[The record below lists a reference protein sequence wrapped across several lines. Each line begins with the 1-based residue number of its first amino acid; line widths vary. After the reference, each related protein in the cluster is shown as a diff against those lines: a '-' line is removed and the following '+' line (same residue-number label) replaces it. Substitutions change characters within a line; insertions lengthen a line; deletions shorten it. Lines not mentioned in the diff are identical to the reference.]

1 VGVLKT
7 YRSLLSIPHA
17 RAFVIAGFVAR
28 LSISMRALGAVLMVS
43 QLTGSYGLAGAVAAA
58 ALLGEAFAA
67 PRLGRLVD
75 RYGQRRTLLVCLA
88 VHCAGTLALVISAQ
102 FGAPSW
108 VLMATAALSGASA
121 LQVGSLVRAR
131 WSAIVGGSPALETA
145 FALESTLDELIFVLG
160 PALVTALALGVAP
173 GAGLLGALAL
183 TIVGSLALALQRRTE
198 PTPAGMR
205 DRSEGSAIGNQGL
218 RVLVATFV
226 AAGAIFGTLDVAM
239 VAFAEQV
246 GSPGAAGPLLALVA
260 AGSLF
265 AGLTYG
271 TRSWRWPLDKRFV
284 ASVVVL
290 WGGTVPL
297 TLAPSV
303 ALMAPA
309 AALAGVAIAPTLIA
323 GFTLVQRLVASGELT
338 EGLNWTITALGT
350 GAAIGAWTAGLIAD
364 SAGGQAAFL
373 VAVIAGGA
381 AVMVATCGRGKLL
394 LRRDE
399 HEGPV
404 QKL

>member
-1 VGVLKT
+1 MLKT

-58 ALLGEAFAA
+58 ALLGEAVAA

-88 VHCAGTLALVISAQ
+88 VHSTGTLALVISAQ
-102 FGAPSW
+102 IAAPSW
-108 VLMATAALSGASA
+108 VLLATAALSGAAA

-131 WSAIVGGSPALETA
+131 WSALVGDSPALEPA
-145 FALESTLDELIFVLG
+145 FALESTFDELIFVMG

-198 PTPAGMR
+198 PTPAGVR

-246 GSPGAAGPLLALVA
+246 SSPGAAGPLLALVA

-271 TRSWRWPLDKRFV
+271 TRSWRWPLDRRFV

-323 GFTLVQRLVASGELT
+323 GFTLVQRLVTSGELT

-404 QKL
+404 QKS